1 MLQIQLY
8 IFYVWY
14 MIVICLLLLIIICN
28 FHENNVAWISR
39 FTFFFFL
46 QRVQKIVEM
55 EI

>member
-14 MIVICLLLLIIICN
+14 MIVICLLLFVIFMKIML
-28 FHENNVAWISR
+28 HESVALL
-39 FTFFFFL
+39 FFFL

-55 EI
+55 EIKF